1 MTISITERQQD
12 ILDFIRAMVA
22 ERGKPPTLREIGEQ
36 FGIRSTN
43 GVEKHLVALERG
55 GLIVRE
61 RGTSRGISLPGRR
74 RNAVPG
80 NANVF
85 TIPLLGRVAAGMP
98 VLSPENREGDITVDC
113 SLFAIRTPDKVFA
126 LAVRGESM
134 IEAHIQDG
142 DTVIVKE
149 QPTAQNGDIVV
160 AMADGEAT
168 VKRFFREGA
177 KVRLQPENRTMEPLL
192 FEKGD
197 LRIIGKVVGMLRK
210 VG

>member
-1 MTISITERQQD
+1 MSIRITERQQE
-12 ILDFIRAMVA
+12 ILDFIKSMVV
-22 ERGKPPTLREIGEQ
+22 ERGMPPTMREIGEY

-43 GVEKHLVALERG
+43 GVEKHLVALERN

-61 RGTSRGISLPGRR
+61 RGTSRGIMLPGSRR
-74 RNAVPG
+74 ERSQVG
-80 NANVF
+80 

-98 VLSPENREGDITVDC
+98 VLSPENREGDITVDF
-113 SLFAIRTPDKVFA
+113 SMFAIRTADKVFA

-134 IEAHIQDG
+134 IEAQIKDG

-149 QPTAQNGDIVV
+149 QSTVQNGDIVV

-168 VKRFFREGA
+168 VKRFYREGP
-177 KVRLQPENRTMEPLL
+177 KVRLQPENKTMKPMV
-192 FEKGD
+192 FDKGD

-210 VG
+210 V